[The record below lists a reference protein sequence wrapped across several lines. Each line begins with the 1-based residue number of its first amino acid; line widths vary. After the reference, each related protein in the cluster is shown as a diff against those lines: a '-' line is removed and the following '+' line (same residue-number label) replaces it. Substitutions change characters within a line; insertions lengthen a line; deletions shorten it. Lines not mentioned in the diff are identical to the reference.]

1 MQWLRGHLTFNLA
14 SIWAALTGTAVGVV
28 YMFNT
33 FATASDVERI
43 EVRLVKAD
51 IREVRAELREYPD
64 DERLQEELE
73 ELIDDLCTMKP
84 DDRECK

>member
-1 MQWLRGHLTFNLA
+1 LTINLA
-14 SIWAALTGTAVGVV
+14 SIWAALTGTALGVV

-33 FATASDVERI
+33 FASAADVERI

-51 IREVRAELREYPD
+51 IREVRKELREYPD
-64 DERLQEELE
+64 DERLREELE
-73 ELIDDLCTMKP
+73 ELIDDLCSMKP